1 MDGRCLAAKH
11 CCRASVLQVSGAVV
25 LVQQW
30 GQKAQWE
37 QLPGVEEGFPPT
49 GTVVTSQEGSTEEGC
64 VKVRGHVS

>member
-1 MDGRCLAAKH
+1 M
-11 CCRASVLQVSGAVV
+11 
-25 LVQQW
+25 LVRQW

-64 VKVRGHVS
+64 VKVRGQVS